1 MKKLLFLLLLLLTSG
16 NCFAVEPSAEK
27 QTEIRTML
35 KNMCSACH
43 GENLK
48 GAIGPALK
56 PETLA
61 NKADDMLIDTIYNG
75 RKGTMMSSWKA
86 SMNKDEIGW
95 LVGVLKSGK

>member
-1 MKKLLFLLLLLLTSG
+1 MKKLAIILLVASSG
-16 NCFAVEPSAEK
+16 CFATEPSTEK

-35 KNMCSACH
+35 KNMCGACH

-48 GAIGPALK
+48 GAMGPALNS
-56 PETLA
+56 ETLA
-61 NKADDMLIDTIYNG
+61 NKSDEMLIDTIYNG

-95 LVGVLKSGK
+95 LVSVLKSGK